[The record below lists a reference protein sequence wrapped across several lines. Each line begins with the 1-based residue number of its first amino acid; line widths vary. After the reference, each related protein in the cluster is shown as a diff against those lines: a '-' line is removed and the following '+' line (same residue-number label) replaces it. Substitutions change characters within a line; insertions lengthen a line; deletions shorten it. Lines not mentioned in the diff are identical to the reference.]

1 MSMNRLIILVAALT
15 FLMKEAGAQHKE
27 AYRIFTNQGKPVS
40 YGRMVKQVAGK
51 DIVLFGEYH
60 NNAIAHWLQLELT
73 RDLGDKRR
81 LVLGAEMFE
90 ADNQEGL
97 NRYLSGAIDA
107 KEFAKE
113 VRLWRNYSTDYAPL
127 VNYAKEKK
135 LSFIATN
142 IPRPFAAAVSKG
154 GFEVLDTLNEK
165 SKQWVAPLPVA
176 YDPELPGY
184 KNMMQMMGGHA
195 SPNMP
200 KAQAIKDAT
209 MAHFILKHFQQGQ
222 LFLHFNGTYHSDNY
236 EGILWYL
243 KRQQP
248 SLRYGTIA
256 TVTQKDIRKLQA
268 EHIGKADFII
278 CVDEDVT
285 TTY

>member
-107 KEFAKE
+107 KELAKE
-113 VRLWRNYSTDYAPL
+113 VRLWRNY
-127 VNYAKEKK
+127 
-135 LSFIATN
+135 
-142 IPRPFAAAVSKG
+142 
-154 GFEVLDTLNEK
+154 
-165 SKQWVAPLPVA
+165 
-176 YDPELPGY
+176 
-184 KNMMQMMGGHA
+184 
-195 SPNMP
+195 
-200 KAQAIKDAT
+200 
-209 MAHFILKHFQQGQ
+209 
-222 LFLHFNGTYHSDNY
+222 
-236 EGILWYL
+236 
-243 KRQQP
+243 
-248 SLRYGTIA
+248 
-256 TVTQKDIRKLQA
+256 
-268 EHIGKADFII
+268 
-278 CVDEDVT
+278 
-285 TTY
+285 

>member
-1 MSMNRLIILVAALT
+1 MNRLIILVAALT